1 MKSRWGAVILV
12 AGLTACTRQ
21 PPPAESHYV
30 PSAVPTQSAAA
41 QAPDEPSSPTFA
53 SFIDNFDR
61 PDTPLGLGEGW
72 DMRSAP
78 SNGYPLPPAAD
89 GFIKDNYFGYAGK
102 DDVHAIR
109 EFRGEL
115 KTVGGV
121 GRFRVTGL
129 GGLTMF
135 SMGISAADDLS
146 ANVVGFVSSRSF
158 WALKIRAANGVDQT
172 VATDKYNLPLEPDH
186 DYQFELSTN
195 GTTAT
200 IKGPGLDVT
209 KNLSAAIPPGVFGY
223 WRLFPTRAPLG
234 DFFDFKTVWAVEDG
248 QPVFPVP
255 GTAP

>member
-1 MKSRWGAVILV
+1 MKNRWGVLLLV
-12 AGLTACTRQ
+12 VALAACTPQ
-21 PPPAESHYV
+21 PPAAESHYV
-30 PSAVPTQSAAA
+30 PETPSTQGAGGQAA
-41 QAPDEPSSPTFA
+41 DSPSSPTYA

-78 SNGYPLPPAAD
+78 ANGYPLPQATD
-89 GFIKDNYFGYAGK
+89 GFIKDNYFCYAGK

-109 EFRGEL
+109 GFRETL
-115 KTVGGV
+115 KTVGAV

-135 SMGISAADDLS
+135 SMGTSAADDLS
-146 ANVVGFVSSRSF
+146 ANVVSFVSSRTF
-158 WALKIRAANGVDQT
+158 WALKVRTANGVDQT
-172 VATDKYNLPLEPDH
+172 VATDRYNFSLEPNR
-186 DYQFELSTN
+186 DYQFELRTN

-209 KNLSAAIPPGVFGY
+209 KNLSAEIQPGTFGY
-223 WRLFPTRAPLG
+223 WRLFPTRVPLG
-234 DFFDFKTVWAVEDG
+234 DYFDLKTVWAEEDD